1 MVSGKTKKNSKV
13 ILKLNGNEVGS
24 VISDDTGLF
33 TKSLTDITQAA
44 NVLSVSVLDGNNTV
58 IGSSDVSFGV
68 SAEGPKYY
76 NLSASP
82 ALDVEVS
89 TGVIFTVD
97 AEPTLTEVTVT
108 IDGSVLTTREQS
120 PGKYIA
126 STTAPAKP
134 GAYPITVKL
143 KNVLGQTTEKAN
155 AIVLNVTEKLAPVST
170 FRNVKATTE

>member
-76 NLSASP
+76 NLSALP
-82 ALDVEVS
+82 ALV
-89 TGVIFTVD
+89 
-97 AEPTLTEVTVT
+97 
-108 IDGSVLTTREQS
+108 
-120 PGKYIA
+120 
-126 STTAPAKP
+126 
-134 GAYPITVKL
+134 
-143 KNVLGQTTEKAN
+143 
-155 AIVLNVTEKLAPVST
+155 
-170 FRNVKATTE
+170 